1 MLFGLHSLA
10 KHTVR
15 LDFVLQYR
23 DQFLETLCFEFHIGA
38 SAFLRLELCFKS
50 VAHGV
55 ELSLKFDPRVARAG
69 ELRLERTEL
78 FFELVLVRRLHGEV
92 SAGAFELSLK
102 FDPRVASAGELKLER
117 AELFLELARLRS
129 FPREIRTHFV
139 ELSRE
144 RILRRTHAGEFG
156 FDDFFSP
163 SRRE

>member
-1 MLFGLHSLA
+1 MQLQAQSLNLLVEGRHVGVFRLLFGLHSLA

-15 LDFVLQYR
+15 LDFVLQFR

-55 ELSLKFDPRVARAG
+55 ELSLKF
-69 ELRLERTEL
+69 
-78 FFELVLVRRLHGEV
+78 
-92 SAGAFELSLK
+92 
-102 FDPRVASAGELKLER
+102 ASAGELRLER